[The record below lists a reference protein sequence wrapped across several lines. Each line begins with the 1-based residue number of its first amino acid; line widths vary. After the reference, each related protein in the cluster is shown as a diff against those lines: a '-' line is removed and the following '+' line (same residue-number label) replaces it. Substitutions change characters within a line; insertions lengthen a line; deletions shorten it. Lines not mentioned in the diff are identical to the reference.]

1 MSFTV
6 LMFGLM
12 HALPP
17 IIAAM
22 MGAERST
29 IFIVAIATAVFA
41 VITGSIAYLLVDL
54 IGLAI
59 GLMVALAFKKS
70 A

>member
-1 MSFTV
+1 
-6 LMFGLM
+6 MFGLM